1 MSIMS
6 DGDSDLCLKDFF
18 KRLEL
23 QGNRKAVKGKFN
35 QPASQKQTKST
46 KKFLLLLLNFIPTAI
61 KDALFINYIGY

>member
-35 QPASQKQTKST
+35 QPAKPKTNQEHKEVFIIII
-46 KKFLLLLLNFIPTAI
+46 KFYSNC
-61 KDALFINYIGY
+61 Y